1 VALPDP
7 TTLKIDKSDPS
18 LYEGADRPGAPCL
31 IVYTGPD
38 PGRRIDLEPGTLGIG
53 RAGGAPVRITAPG
66 ISRHHAEL
74 DVGDDT
80 VVLRDLGSAN
90 GSRVNDQRVQAP
102 VTLRDG
108 DFIRLADVVL
118 KFHSRL
124 TLEVALH
131 ERIYRLATVDPGTG
145 VFNRRHFDEVLEREI
160 RRARLSQ
167 RPLAIVC
174 YDLDHFKQVNDRHGH
189 PAGDRVLKESAAAVH
204 DVLRGS
210 DVLCRMG
217 GEEFAVL
224 MPHTTREDACAV
236 AERIR
241 AEIAARVFKLP
252 TAAGLVE
259 HRQTISLGVA
269 VLAPPLESAAD
280 LIEAADRSLYEAK
293 RGGRNRVGA

>member
-1 VALPDP
+1 MPDP

-18 LYEGADRPGAPCL
+18 LYEGPDRASAPCL

-53 RAGGAPVRITAPG
+53 RAADAPVRITAPG

-74 DVGDDT
+74 DVGADA
-80 VVLRDLGSAN
+80 VMLRDLGSAN
-90 GSRVNDQRVQAP
+90 GSRVNDLRVHAP
-102 VTLRDG
+102 VQLRDG

-118 KFHSRL
+118 KFHLSR
-124 TLEVALH
+124 TPEVALH
-131 ERIYRLATVDPGTG
+131 DYIYRLATVDPGTG
-145 VFNRRHFDEVLEREI
+145 VFNRRHFDDVLEREV
-160 RRARLSQ
+160 RRTRLSQ

-189 PAGDRVLKESAAAVH
+189 PAGDRVLKESASAVH
-204 DVLRGS
+204 EVLRGS

-224 MPHTTREDACAV
+224 MPHTTREDAFAV

-241 AEIAARVFKLP
+241 GAIAAQLFMLP
-252 TAAGLVE
+252 SAAGMVK
-259 HRQTISLGVA
+259 HRQTVSLGVA
-269 VLAPPLESAAD
+269 VLAPPVENAAD
-280 LIEAADRSLYEAK
+280 LVQAADRRLYEAK
-293 RGGRNRVGA
+293 RGGRDRVCG